1 MISDE
6 VQARHYAD
14 LDQIRRYMEEIGLQA
29 RLLESSEEVPLNI
42 LSVGLDHSFPD
53 RELILNFNFLP
64 FLEEELDYIKLLQF
78 YSIMP
83 CEIKCNTDA
92 LKEFLLVVNG
102 SLALG
107 SFGLNN
113 NNDVY
118 LRYVLA
124 APKKKPINQDE
135 IIEVVLIFNYTI
147 NIYGGLIMKLA
158 EGELDLPSA
167 LDELRK
173 I

>member
-1 MISDE
+1 
-6 VQARHYAD
+6 
-14 LDQIRRYMEEIGLQA
+14 MEEIGLQA

-42 LSVGLDHSFPD
+42 LSVQLDHGFPG

-83 CEIKCNTDA
+83 CEIKCNNDA

-102 SLALG
+102 NLALG

-124 APKKKPINQDE
+124 APKTKPINQDE
-135 IIEVVLIFNYTI
+135 IIEVVLIFNYTL
-147 NIYGGLIMKLA
+147 NIYGGLVMKLA
-158 EGELDLPSA
+158 EGELDLHSA
-167 LDELRK
+167 YDELGK